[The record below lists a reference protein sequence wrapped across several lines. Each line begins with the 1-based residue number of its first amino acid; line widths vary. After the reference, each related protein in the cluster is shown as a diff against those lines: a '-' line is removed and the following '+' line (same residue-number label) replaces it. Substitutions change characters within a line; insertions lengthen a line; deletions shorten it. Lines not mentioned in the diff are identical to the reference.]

1 MINNDRI
8 VPITACD
15 LISMYGLILKQA
27 SGNSALA
34 ALEAAS
40 VDGQFEVGASA
51 GSLLIANEPVKTLD
65 FATGYTAGTVY
76 FVPAYDYAGFT
87 INDVAVT
94 PTGTVEA
101 DGRTLYKA
109 VLASS
114 AVTITKVGF

>member
-1 MINNDRI
+1 MINTDRI
-8 VPITACD
+8 VPITAVD
-15 LISMYGLILKQA
+15 LISMYGLILQQV
-27 SGNSALA
+27 SGNTALA

-51 GSLLIANEPVKTLD
+51 GSLLIANEPVKTID
-65 FATGYTAGTVY
+65 FASGYTAGTVY

-87 INDVAVT
+87 VAGAAVT
-94 PTGTVEA
+94 PTGDVVA

-109 VLASS
+109 VLATG